1 MDDVLGDDLPIAPA
15 RLYERLAQVPHYT
28 WDKSVRYCHIYDL
41 NTRSL
46 TWLDCSLCPFT
57 RVLIIGKPSP
67 PICSIAR
74 PSTLTFQPLPHRH
87 VYGVLHNPEV
97 INPRE
102 SISTLTSFSVLSGSS
117 RSSPKLDAHRP
128 SLRGH
133 HWSSI
138 SGASDSDNLS
148 SRGGDPDPIWLPV
161 VARISTHVLRLE
173 REFYYNQSLIK
184 EADPDSDHTI
194 RPIEIFKLPTMPG
207 DNRPIIVC
215 VYEAPGKN
223 YLREVLDM
231 GPAFYGI
238 NNHRLSVSD
247 GAGIERIPV
256 QAFLDFAVGAAET
269 LELLHHGIK
278 TVHGEVRADTFHW
291 NRETGS
297 VKLANGGNGPRS
309 FENLLSSEGWANL
322 SREVGVKNKLHFIAP
337 EQTGRLPAEPD
348 SRTDIYSLGVLFW
361 TLLTGQPAF
370 DAETPID
377 IVQRVLTHRLPLV
390 TSIRID
396 VPDAISHILAK
407 MTQKQ
412 MDERYHSMSG
422 LKYDLL
428 QIQKFLGEGDQENI
442 KHYKVGQRDVSSF
455 FILPTKH
462 FGRHAETERITK
474 IIERAHKKQ
483 QSTASRPVQTQ
494 HGLLSGSNSSISDSR
509 MDGPEE
515 GAHSEDSSS
524 FGFRDSRSNS
534 TTIGLDGAYATGYG
548 NKNNLFGKRARG
560 IGDSRIGSLDV
571 VSDRDSSFSGG
582 IQPSMDTLPGM
593 MTRRRNSH
601 KFQRRSKTEVITIL
615 GATGVGKTALI
626 KAVQPAIRRYGYF
639 ALGRFDRARPSPFEP
654 LIKVMASLFRQI
666 FSEKDVNS
674 PYHEHLRAHVTPFWP
689 VLHPMLDLPATL
701 LDVTVLSKKHLGNAD
716 TRSVNT
722 EAATIDAGSKQTT
735 SPTSTHASWDANDFL
750 RGPANT
756 KFIRLINTY
765 MDVLRTICTGKVIC
779 VCLDDLQYADAES
792 VELLTHVV
800 KAKVP
805 VVLMLSSRVGDESV
819 PQSITKLLEL
829 DSSNKIE
836 LANLRE
842 KHVFEYVAAT
852 MSQSTETILPLAAV
866 VYAKSAGN
874 PFLFKDILQTC
885 YQRNCLWYD
894 WRASGWQFD
903 LDKIFDEFSG
913 EGCTDETYLTRRL
926 QDLPPASRTIL
937 AWASLIGTA
946 FSFKLVQ
953 AIVTGDFFFS
963 STKDSGHEDATCPK
977 RAKYFNLSETDCVNG
992 LQKLVNMYIIT
1003 PGETDDEFR
1012 FAHARY
1018 LKASNE
1024 MRECHNTAKMHFII
1038 AQAMMGYL
1046 SQCKYNLYPLARH
1059 ICLSADIVKERIPT
1073 RMRYRDVLWRGAQKA
1088 VGTGARTTGLW
1099 YHKTALA
1106 LLQDDKWATDHPDV
1120 FYDETLQLHVN
1131 TAEIM
1136 YLQGDREDALELL
1149 DETLAHAKCPA
1160 DKTRS
1165 YILKGRVLSSK
1176 GNFLDAFA
1184 AQQECLEELGLPL
1197 IDLTWDECD
1206 IEFKKLEFRIRQL
1219 DKEGLLTAP
1228 LSEDKTVI
1236 ALGTVLSEALGALYW
1251 SNALLWYQ
1259 LCIAN
1264 VNTLLDRGVFIQAGV
1279 AFAMLGAAA
1288 IGRFKDIQ
1296 LGLSYGD
1303 IAQEFFTMFDDSWA
1317 RGRGWTLYTL
1327 FIGHFQTPVRNLL
1340 PILDNALEYS
1350 LSSGDRFVSI
1360 LNIGV
1365 MAISRFWAGQDLAE
1379 VEAFCTYG
1387 PEEFD
1392 DWETDR
1398 RGGTLLIV
1406 TRQISRALQGKTI
1419 AADAETLLDDE
1430 EHSSKQWMADCGI
1443 YAANA
1448 QRPRDIFVAMSLNAY
1463 HLLGYHDYVVEK
1475 GRQLISTTIDELW
1488 SNRPSCGVRFYLG
1501 LSLLALAK
1509 EKPQEERGPY
1519 VEEAKKMKAFIDG
1532 WGSVND
1538 VNYFAWSKI
1547 LEAAI
1552 QDTTRDFYHVM
1563 SNLEM
1568 AIDHCQVHGFS
1579 LEEALAVEMQAEFLL
1594 GKGAKRAGKVMIQEA
1609 IAAWNRINAS
1619 GKARQLQDKHEWLI
1633 KTATISRTMDAAT
1646 QTQDLQALTA
1656 SEEPLT
1662 QTKREYTSQWVQPKP
1677 GVSTQTPEDVPGL
1690 GLDILDLTSI
1700 LEFSRV
1706 ISSELQINNLLS
1718 KMISVILE
1726 SVGGQAEFC
1735 AIVIDSEDQG
1745 WCVAASADHETGVK
1759 TYPDGIPFSEVD
1771 DQAAQQITHYLLRTK
1786 ETVFVHNVLEDDRFS
1801 NVGDAYLARNPN
1813 GRSIICIP
1821 IIQADHLMGLIHLEG
1836 RPHAFTQRN
1845 MIVLNLLTNQVAISL
1860 GNALLYRKV
1869 RKVSASNASMV
1880 ESQKRALAAAREAEA
1895 KAKKAEAEAM
1905 HNVKLKEEAARAKS
1919 IFLAN
1924 VSHELRTPLNGVIGM
1939 SELLKGTPLSNEQ
1952 GQFADSIRVC
1962 ADTLLTVI
1970 NDILDFSKLEAGKMQ
1985 MFAVPLNLKETIT
1998 EVVRALAYTNKE
2010 HGLETIEDLQIE
2022 DHLYLGDPVRLHQIF
2037 MNLLSNAY
2045 KFTPK
2050 GSVTV
2055 RARKTAETR
2064 DKVKITCAVADTGIG
2079 ITQEQLTRLFQPFS
2093 QADSSTAR
2101 SYGGSGLGLSIC
2113 KAMIE
2118 NVLGGKI
2125 WIESTPGVG
2134 TTVSFTLTFQKAPKN
2149 SSVANDMQ
2157 ISAKDPDPMANW
2169 SQAASPET
2177 EQKMYSFC
2185 DLSKVPRTELRVCVA
2200 EDNPINRKIAISYVT
2215 KLGFKCEAYEDG
2227 KLAYDALQAKSQAGV
2242 PFHLVLMD
2250 VQMPVLDG
2258 YEATKAIRADPD
2270 PNVNRVLIIAMT
2282 ASAIRGDREKCLE
2295 AGMNDYLAKPVRQ
2308 AALKAM
2314 LDEYISKSG
2323 QAASTHI
2330 APSSPVV
2337 SAVAVAGDKVS
2348 KPSSD
2353 GDVALKSDSRSPGT
2367 ASPTEKPKVRR
2378 PFKRVMKKV
2387 EPSIAEGNEE
2397 ANGNINGNAN
2407 GSGPEAD
2414 ADRQPSPPS
2423 GKKST
2428 DELGRISSDHIPP
2441 KVPIKIGM
2449 NGVNGHV
2456 NGTSNGV

>member
-1 MDDVLGDDLPIAPA
+1 MEDILGEDLPVAPA
-15 RLYERLAQVPHYT
+15 RLFERLAQVPNYT
-28 WDKSVRYCHIYDL
+28 WDRSFVPFHTSYDH
-41 NTRSL
+41 
-46 TWLDCSLCPFT
+46 W
-57 RVLIIGKPSP
+57 
-67 PICSIAR
+67 
-74 PSTLTFQPLPHRH
+74 H
-87 VYGVLHNPEV
+87 VYGILHNPEV

-102 SISTLTSFSVLSGSS
+102 SLSTLSSFSALSGST
-117 RSSPKLDAHRP
+117 RSSPKLDPHRP
-128 SLRGH
+128 SLRHH

-138 SGASDSDNLS
+138 SGTSDSDNLS
-148 SRGGDPDPIWLPV
+148 SKGGDPDPIWLPV
-161 VARISTHVLRLE
+161 VARVSTHVLRLE
-173 REFYYNQSLIK
+173 REFYYNQMVVK
-184 EADPDSDHTI
+184 EADPECEHTI
-194 RPIEIFKLPTMPG
+194 RPVEIFKLPSTPG
-207 DNRPIIVC
+207 DTRPIVVC

-223 YLREVLDM
+223 YLREILDM
-231 GPAFYGI
+231 GPAFYGV
-238 NNHRLSVSD
+238 NNRLDHRMSVSD
-247 GAGIERIPV
+247 GTPGERIPL

-269 LELLHHGIK
+269 LELLHHGAK
-278 TVHGEVRADTFHW
+278 TVHGEVRSDTFHW
-291 NRETGS
+291 NREINS
-297 VKLANGGNGPRS
+297 VRLANGGNGPRA

-322 SREVGVKNKLHFIAP
+322 SREIGVKNKLHFIAP

-377 IVQRVLTHRLPLV
+377 IVQRVLTHRLPMV
-390 TSIRID
+390 ASIRMDI
-396 VPDAISHILAK
+396 PDAISHIIAK
-407 MTQKQ
+407 MTHKQ

-428 QIQKFLGEGDQENI
+428 QIQKFLGEGDQEKI

-455 FILPTKH
+455 FILPTKQ

-474 IIERAHKKQ
+474 IIDKVHKR
-483 QSTASRPVQTQ
+483 QSSSASRASPSQQ
-494 HGLLSGSNSSISDSR
+494 GLLSGSNSSVSDSR
-509 MDGPEE
+509 VDGPEE
-515 GAHSEDSSS
+515 AAPSDDSSS
-524 FGFRDSRSNS
+524 FGFRESRSNS
-534 TTIGLDGAYATGYG
+534 TTLGLDGTYAPGYG
-548 NKNNLFGKRARG
+548 NKTNLFGKRARG
-560 IGDSRIGSLDV
+560 MVDSRFTSLDA
-571 VSDRDSSFSGG
+571 VSDRDSNFSGG
-582 IQPSMDTLPGM
+582 LQPIGDTLPGM
-593 MTRRRNSH
+593 MSRRRNSH
-601 KFQRRSKTEVITIL
+601 KYKRRSKTEVITIV
-615 GATGVGKTALI
+615 GPAGVGKTALI
-626 KAVQPAIRRYGYF
+626 KAVQPAIRRHGYF

-666 FSEKDVNS
+666 FSEKDVNT
-674 PYHEHLRAHVTPFWP
+674 PYHEHLRAHVNPFWP
-689 VLHPMLDLPATL
+689 ILHSMLDLPATL
-701 LDVTVLSKKHLGNAD
+701 LDVTIISKKLLLKAD
-716 TRSVNT
+716 NTNQSVHT
-722 EAATIDAGSKQTT
+722 EVPTIEAGARPSS
-735 SPTSTHASWDANDFL
+735 SPTTTHSAWDANDFL

-756 KFIRLINTY
+756 KSIRLINTY
-765 MDVLRTICTGKVIC
+765 MDVLRTVCTGKLIC
-779 VCLDDLQYADAES
+779 LCLDDLQSADEES
-792 VELLTHVV
+792 INLLMHII

-805 VVLMLSSRVGDESV
+805 VVLILSSRIDDGVIPEQV
-819 PQSITKLLEL
+819 ARLLDL

-842 KHVFEYVAAT
+842 KHVFDYVATT
-852 MSQSTETILPLAAV
+852 MSQPIETVLPLAAV
-866 VYAKSAGN
+866 VYAKSEGN

-894 WRASGWQFD
+894 WKASGWQFD
-903 LDKIFDEFSG
+903 IDKIFDEFSG
-913 EGCTDETYLTRRL
+913 EGCTDNGYLTRRL
-926 QDLPPASRTIL
+926 QDLPPAARSIL
-937 AWASLIGTA
+937 AWASLIGTT

-953 AIVTGDFFFS
+953 SIMTGDFFYS
-963 STKDSGHEDATCPK
+963 SGRDQAHDATCPQ
-977 RAKYFNLSETDCVNG
+977 RAKLFNLSETDCVNG
-992 LQKLVNMYIIT
+992 LQQLVTMYIVV

-1018 LKASNE
+1018 LKAANE
-1024 MRECHNTAKMHFII
+1024 MRDCQNTTKMHFIVV
-1038 AQAMMGYL
+1038 QAMIGYL

-1088 VGTGARTTGLW
+1088 IETGAKTTGLW
-1099 YHKTALA
+1099 YYKTALK
-1106 LLQDDKWATDHPDV
+1106 LLQDDKWNTDNPDV

-1136 YLQGDREDALELL
+1136 YLEGQKEEALEVLN
-1149 DETLAHAKCPA
+1149 ETFAHAKCSA

-1165 YILKGRVLSSK
+1165 YILKGRVLAGQGK
-1176 GNFLDAFA
+1176 FLDAFA
-1184 AQQECLEELGLPL
+1184 AQRECLEGLGLPVP
-1197 IDLTWDECD
+1197 DLTWDECD

-1219 DKEGLLTAP
+1219 DKEALLTAP

-1251 SNALLWYQ
+1251 SNARLWYQ
-1259 LCIAN
+1259 LVIAD
-1264 VNTLLDRGVFIQAGV
+1264 VNTLLDRGVFVQAGV
-1279 AFAMLGAAA
+1279 GFAMLGAAA
-1288 IGRFKDIQ
+1288 IGRFKDIE
-1296 LGLSYGD
+1296 LGMSYGD
-1303 IAQEFFTMFDDSWA
+1303 IAQEFYTMFDDAWT

-1327 FIGHFQTPVRNLL
+1327 FIGHFHTPVRNLL
-1340 PILDNALEYS
+1340 PILDSALEYS
-1350 LSSGDRFVSI
+1350 LSSGDKFVSI

-1392 DWETDR
+1392 DWDKDR
-1398 RGGTLLIV
+1398 RGGTLLTA
-1406 TRQISRALQGKTI
+1406 TRQVSRALQGKTFVE
-1419 AADAETLLDDE
+1419 DAKTLLDDE
-1430 EHSSKQWMADCGI
+1430 EHQTETWMADCQT

-1448 QRPRDIFVAMSLNAY
+1448 QRPRDIFEALSIVAY
-1463 HLLGYHDYVVEK
+1463 HLFGYHDYVVEK
-1475 GRQLISTTIDELW
+1475 GRKLADTTLDELW
-1488 SNRPSCGVRFYLG
+1488 SNRPSCGARFYLG
-1501 LSLLALAK
+1501 LSLCAVAK
-1509 EKPQEERGPY
+1509 SKPEEEREPY
-1519 VEEAKKMKAFIDG
+1519 IEEAKKMKAFVDG
-1532 WGSVND
+1532 WGAVND
-1538 VNYFAWSKI
+1538 VNYFAWSRI

-1552 QDTTRDFYHVM
+1552 SDVSRVYYSVI

-1568 AIDHCQVHGFS
+1568 AIDHCQVHGFA

-1594 GKGAKRAGKVMIQEA
+1594 ARGAKRAGKVMVQEA
-1609 IAAWNRINAS
+1609 IAAWNRINAA

-1633 KTATISRTMDAAT
+1633 KTATTSRTMDATT
-1646 QTQDLQALTA
+1646 QTQDLHSLSVAEDP
-1656 SEEPLT
+1656 SGPH
-1662 QTKREYTSQWVQPKP
+1662 KREYTSQWVQPKP
-1677 GVSTQTPEDVPGL
+1677 GTAAQAPHDVPGL

-1700 LEFSRV
+1700 LEFSRL

-1801 NVGDAYLARNPN
+1801 NVGDAYLARNPQ
-1813 GRSIICIP
+1813 GRSIIAIP
-1821 IIQADHLMGLIHLEG
+1821 IIQADHLMGVIHLEG
-1836 RPHAFTQRN
+1836 RPNAFTQRN

-1880 ESQKRALAAAREAEA
+1880 ESQKRALVAAREAEA

-1905 HNVKLKEEAARAKS
+1905 HNVKLKEEAAKAKS

-1939 SELLKGTPLSNEQ
+1939 SELLKGTPLSKEQ
-1952 GQFADSIRVC
+1952 EQYADSIRVC

-1998 EVVRALAYTNKE
+1998 EVVRALAYTNQE
-2010 HGLETIEDLQIE
+2010 HGLKTIEDLQIE
-2022 DHLYLGDPVRLHQIF
+2022 DNLVLGDPVRLHQIF

-2134 TTVSFTLTFQKAPKN
+2134 TTVSFTLTFGKAPKN
-2149 SSVANDMQ
+2149 SSVVNDMQ

-2185 DLSKVPRTELRVCVA
+2185 DLSKVPREDLRVCIA
-2200 EDNPINRKIAISYVT
+2200 EDNPINRKIAISYVN

-2227 KLAYDALQAKSQAGV
+2227 KLAYDALRAKSKEGL

-2295 AGMNDYLAKPVRQ
+2295 AGMTDYLAKPVRQ
-2308 AALKAM
+2308 TALKAM
-2314 LDEYISKSG
+2314 LDEYIASSKGVDGTTATS
-2323 QAASTHI
+2323 
-2330 APSSPVV
+2330 PSSVTVP
-2337 SAVAVAGDKVS
+2337 GDKINGVLDEGS
-2348 KPSSD
+2348 K
-2353 GDVALKSDSRSPGT
+2353 SPGT
-2367 ASPTEKPKVRR
+2367 TDNDAGATSPTEKPKVRR

-2387 EPSIAEGNEE
+2387 EASIAEGNEA
-2397 ANGNINGNAN
+2397 ANDKVNGTTATQDENR
-2407 GSGPEAD
+2407 G
-2414 ADRQPSPPS
+2414 PSPPS
-2423 GKKST
+2423 GKKAT
-2428 DELGRISSDHIPP
+2428 DELGKISSDSVSP
-2441 KVPIKIGM
+2441 KNSLSKIGLEASP
-2449 NGVNGHV
+2449 NGHI
-2456 NGTSNGV
+2456 NGTLNGAPHGPEDKAVPGDTDAAKSR